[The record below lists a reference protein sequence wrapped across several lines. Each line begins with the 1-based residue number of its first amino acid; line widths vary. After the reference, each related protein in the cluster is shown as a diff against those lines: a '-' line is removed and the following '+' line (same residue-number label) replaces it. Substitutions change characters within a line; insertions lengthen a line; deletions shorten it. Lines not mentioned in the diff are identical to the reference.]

1 MSVLRERPYVN
12 GNFLVDFGTG
22 DDDSVTAGFAEV
34 ILPAS
39 SAEVVEYRNG
49 NERENVPRKMP
60 GGVQHERVIL
70 KRGLIGDLSLYEW
83 WTQVENGDLSA
94 YRDVTI
100 TLQSEDRTEAVFAWT
115 LRNAWP
121 AVYRFSPLRAG
132 GEEIVMEIVEL
143 AYEGLSV
150 E

>member
-1 MSVLRERPYVN
+1 MSVLRDRPYVN
-12 GNFLVDFGTG
+12 GNFIVDFGIG

-49 NERENVPRKMP
+49 NEKENVPRKMP

-100 TLQSEDRTEAVFAWT
+100 TLQSEDRTAAVFTWT

-121 AVYRFSPLRAG
+121 AAYRFSPLHAG
-132 GEEIVMEIVEL
+132 GEEIVMEIIEL
-143 AYEGLSV
+143 AYERLFI

>member
-12 GNFLVDFGTG
+12 GNFQVDFGTG
-22 DDDSVTAGFAEV
+22 DEDRLVAGFAEV

-39 SAEVVEYRNG
+39 SAEVIEYRNG
-49 NERENVPRKMP
+49 NEKENVPRTIP

-100 TLQSEDRTEAVFAWT
+100 RLESEDRSEAVFTWR

-121 AVYRFSPLRAG
+121 AVYRFTPLNAG
-132 GEEIVMEIVEL
+132 GSEVVMEIVEL
-143 AYEGLSV
+143 AYESMQV

>member
-12 GNFLVDFGTG
+12 GNFLVDLGTG
-22 DDDSVTAGFAEV
+22 DDDGIIAGFAEV

-49 NERENVPRKMP
+49 NEKENVPRQMP
-60 GGVQHERVIL
+60 GGVKHERVIL

-83 WTQVENGDLSA
+83 WTQVENGDLDA

-100 TLQSEDRTEAVFAWT
+100 KLQAEDRSEVVFTWT

-121 AVYRFSPLRAG
+121 AAYRFSPLNAG
-132 GEEIVMEIVEL
+132 GEHIVMEIVEL
-143 AYEGLSV
+143 AYEGLHI